1 MSLEPLIEA
10 ARDRIANSRAGKLS
24 GAPLREAS
32 IELAGNLLSLSK
44 AYNTNVEAQRDT
56 ELARLMDDRVG
67 QLFSTLLT
75 DRVPR
80 LTRSQDIV
88 HQAVQVIE
96 RLGPPQSLSP
106 IDRSLLRAVKPLRS
120 LVPGILSRAIRKRI
134 IDEARP
140 YLIPGEDHRIA
151 DAVEALKGPGIRVN
165 VNQLGEEVLGHG
177 EAESHMQSYLGLLAN
192 PAIDTISVKISS
204 ICAQLNTLALD
215 ASLERISVSLR
226 RIYRAAIQ
234 HGRDTPKLVMLD
246 MEAYRDL
253 ELTHRAFTQV
263 LGEPE
268 FQDLRAGIVLQAY
281 LPDSHAVHESLIIW
295 AQKRVEEGGA
305 PIQMRLVKGANLAV
319 ERVESSHTGWAL
331 PIYES
336 KAHVDASF
344 KSMVERALH
353 PSTVSAIRVGIAS
366 HNLFDVAFAL
376 TLCANRDLT
385 DGVHFEVLSG
395 MAGGLSRALLSLN
408 QEVLVYTPA
417 VAQAHLHSAIA
428 YLVRRLDEN
437 TADENFLRHSFA
449 MQLDDHAWVGQRTAF
464 AKSFE
469 LMHSLDTSPKRSP
482 RSYTRPMNLRFENEP
497 DTDFTLPRERQRVT
511 EALAS
516 LRAAKPRHLPLYI
529 GQESIHR
536 PPTHGYD
543 PSLPHT
549 VPYQL
554 SLATPED
561 ISNAI
566 DTGVQAETAWSATP
580 LNERCRI
587 LRAAAQA
594 IRESRAELT
603 AIMVMDGGK
612 AVTEADAEI
621 SEAVD
626 FAEYYAQS
634 ADELFSRENLSVIPR
649 GLTLITPPWNFPL
662 AIPLGGAFAA
672 LATGNPV
679 ILKPAQETA
688 AIATFGV
695 ELCHA
700 AGVPREALQLLV
712 AEDEVATALI
722 EDPRV
727 QTVVLTGGTST
738 ARLFRRLRPRLH
750 LLAETGGKNA
760 TIVSRFADI
769 DLAID
774 STVHSA
780 FAHAGQKC
788 SATSLLILP
797 RELAMNPRFRRQL
810 VDAAESLKVSSS
822 WDLEAKVTP
831 LVHEPSGVLLR
842 ALTTLEAGEEWWLEP
857 RVHPDNPRLWSP
869 GIKFGVKPGSF
880 AHLTEFFGPVLSV
893 LVSDDLD
900 HAISLA
906 NQTPYGLTAG
916 FHSLDEKEVSS
927 FIARMNAGNL
937 YINRTTTGAIVRRQP
952 FGGRKDSCF
961 GPGAKAGG
969 PNYVALFTRLEDAN
983 TPLAQRISL
992 PPRTER
998 LLSGIGRTFPSL
1010 LTSLRQDAQRFEAE
1024 AQEHFRIVHDP
1035 SQLRGQENR
1044 FRYQARPR
1052 MLIIAFPGTT
1062 PSQLCRAGIVA
1073 VTAGVPFRIL
1083 ITNDS
1088 VDAALCA
1095 HAFGP
1100 HRILTGDWREA
1111 VATGKY
1117 DRLRA
1122 LGEVPDDVF
1131 SHSGTHVSY
1140 IDDSPVLASPRAEL
1154 LKVYLEQSVCID
1166 YHRYGHLGMRELDA

>member
-10 ARDRIANSRAGKLS
+10 TRDRVAKSRAGNLT
-24 GAPLREAS
+24 GAALRDAS
-32 IELAGNLLSLSK
+32 VELAGNLLSLSK
-44 AYNTNVEAQRDT
+44 TFNTTAESQRDE
-56 ELARLMDDRVG
+56 ELAKLMDDRVG

-80 LTRSQDIV
+80 LTHSRDIV
-88 HQAVQVIE
+88 QQAVQVID
-96 RLGPPQSLSP
+96 RLGPPQSLSL

-151 DAVEALKGPGIRVN
+151 EAVQALKGPGIMVN

-192 PAIDTISVKISS
+192 PAVDTISVKISS
-204 ICAQLNTLALD
+204 ICAQLSILALD
-215 ASLERISVSLR
+215 ASLERICTSLR

-234 HGRDTPKLVMLD
+234 HGRTTPKLVMLD

-253 ELTHRAFTQV
+253 ELTHRAFTRV
-263 LGEPE
+263 LSEPE
-268 FQDLRAGIVLQAY
+268 FQHLRAGIVLQAY
-281 LPDSHAVHESLIIW
+281 LPDSHAVHENLISW
-295 AQKRVEEGGA
+295 AKSRVEQGGA

-344 KSMVERALH
+344 KAMVDRALH
-353 PSTVSAIRVGIAS
+353 ATVRTIRVGIAS
-366 HNLFDVAFAL
+366 HNLFGGLFAYAL
-376 TLCANRDLT
+376 RQPESY
-385 DGVHFEVLSG
+385 GWRSPEVLSG
-395 MAGGLSRALLSLN
+395 MAGGLSRALLSLDH
-408 QEVLVYTPA
+408 EVLVYTPA

-449 MQLDDHAWVGQRTAF
+449 MRLGDSAWISQRNAF
-464 AKSFE
+464 THSFE
-469 LMHSLDTSPKRSP
+469 LMRRLNTSPKRSP
-482 RSYTRPMNLRFENEP
+482 RSYSRPVHPQFNNEP
-497 DTDFTLPRERQRVT
+497 DTDFTLPLERQRVV

-516 LRAAKPRHLPLYI
+516 LQATKSRHLPLYI
-529 GQESIHR
+529 GQQAVRR
-536 PPTHGYD
+536 PPIEGYD
-543 PSLPHT
+543 PSRPKSI
-549 VPYQL
+549 PYHL
-554 SLATPED
+554 SLATSED
-561 ISNAI
+561 IANAI
-566 DTGVQAETAWSATP
+566 DAGKQAEASWSLTP
-580 LNERCRI
+580 LRERSRI
-587 LRAAAQA
+587 LRAVAQA

-603 AIMVMDGGK
+603 AIMVMDSAE

-626 FAEYYAQS
+626 FAGTTHKPPRNYSTEMTSRSAQ
-634 ADELFSRENLSVIPR
+634 
-649 GLTLITPPWNFPL
+649 GTHLITPPWNFPL
-662 AIPLGGAFAA
+662 AIPLGGVFAA

-695 ELCHA
+695 ELCYA
-700 AGVPREALQLLV
+700 AGVPRHALQLIV

-727 QTVVLTGGTST
+727 RTVVLTGGTST
-738 ARLFRRLRPRLH
+738 ARLFRKLRPRLH

-760 TIVSRFADI
+760 TIVSRFADL

-797 RELAMNPRFRRQL
+797 RELATNPRFRRQL
-810 VDAAESLKVSSS
+810 VDAAESLKEGSS
-822 WDLEAKVTP
+822 WDLDARVTP
-831 LVHEPSGVLLR
+831 LVHEPSGALLK
-842 ALTTLEAGEEWWLEP
+842 ALTTLEPGEEWWLEP

-880 AHLTEFFGPVLSV
+880 AHVTEFFGPVLSV
-893 LVSDDLD
+893 LVSDDLN

-916 FHSLDEKEVSS
+916 FHSLDEREVSS
-927 FIARMNAGNL
+927 FISQMNAGNL

-969 PNYVALFTRLEDAN
+969 PNYVAIVTQLKDAEIPAHN
-983 TPLAQRISL
+983 NATYLLVRSECSRAFPERFPRSSNQHDKTHSASKPRHKITSAACMIPLSCVDKKTDLDTKAVRVCFSSCSL
-992 PPRTER
+992 AHPQAIYAGPEWQ
-998 LLSGIGRTFPSL
+998 PSL
-1010 LTSLRQDAQRFEAE
+1010 QSP
-1024 AQEHFRIVHDP
+1024 P
-1035 SQLRGQENR
+1035 SASSSR
-1044 FRYQARPR
+1044 
-1052 MLIIAFPGTT
+1052 TT
-1062 PSQLCRAGIVA
+1062 PWMFLFGHIVSGG
-1073 VTAGVPFRIL
+1073 TAF
-1083 ITNDS
+1083 
-1088 VDAALCA
+1088 
-1095 HAFGP
+1095 
-1100 HRILTGDWREA
+1100 
-1111 VATGKY
+1111 
-1117 DRLRA
+1117 
-1122 LGEVPDDVF
+1122 
-1131 SHSGTHVSY
+1131 
-1140 IDDSPVLASPRAEL
+1140 RAETGA
-1154 LKVYLEQSVCID
+1154 KQSPPEN
-1166 YHRYGHLGMRELDA
+1166 MTA